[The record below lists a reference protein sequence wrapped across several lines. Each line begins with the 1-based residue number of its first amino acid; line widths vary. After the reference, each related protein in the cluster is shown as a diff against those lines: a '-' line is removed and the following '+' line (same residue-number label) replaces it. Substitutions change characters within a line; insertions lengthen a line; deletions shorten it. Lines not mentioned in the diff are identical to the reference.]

1 MIVVDAS
8 VLTNMLTYTDQ
19 RGRKARA
26 VLSRDTR
33 WAAPEHWKAEVFSAI
48 RGLALGG
55 KITTERATWAL
66 DRLPQLGM
74 DHVSLDDLLSRMWR
88 LRESISGYD
97 AAYVALAEQRG
108 LTLTTSDA
116 RLARAATAHCRVE
129 LVA

>member
-8 VLTNMLTYTDQ
+8 VLANMLAYTDQ

-26 VLSRDTR
+26 ALSRDTR
-33 WAAPEHWKAEVFSAI
+33 WAAPEHWKAELFSAI

-55 KITTERATWAL
+55 RITDERAIWAL
-66 DRLPQLGM
+66 DWLPRLGM
-74 DHVSLDDLLSRMWR
+74 DHVALDGLLPRMWR
-88 LRESISGYD
+88 MRANISGYD

-108 LTLTTSDA
+108 LTLVTSDG